1 MGPDESGL
9 RPDALADSRCRGVL
23 SYLRTERRCTVRE
36 LTEHVAASARDRPGA
51 PTLPE
56 LDRTFTALAVG
67 CLPLLDDAGV
77 IEWDREADEIRKGP
91 RFAEIRPLLELL
103 DDHREELPSDWL

>member
-77 IEWDREADEIRKGP
+77 IEWDREAGTVAAGP
-91 RFAEIRPLLELL
+91 NLGRHAPI
-103 DDHREELPSDWL
+103 